1 MMRNEQVRVE
11 LHPKSTLRNGELLRV
26 VDIQDGYFNA
36 VTLRAE
42 RSAILRRIPPEFLE
56 KELRESVL
64 ADAFNEILEKACAA
78 GIAEERERC
87 AELCDERLQM
97 WDNVISMVR
106 KEQPASVGRRA
117 EAATIAR
124 IIRSAGGNE

>member
-1 MMRNEQVRVE
+1 MRVE

-78 GIAEERERC
+78 GIAEER
-87 AELCDERLQM
+87 LGYKFDEPAPHRIQGHCM
-97 WDNVISMVR
+97 ECHKPMMIWNTASHPMCKKCM
-106 KEQPASVGRRA
+106 KEQTG
-117 EAATIAR
+117 
-124 IIRSAGGNE
+124 